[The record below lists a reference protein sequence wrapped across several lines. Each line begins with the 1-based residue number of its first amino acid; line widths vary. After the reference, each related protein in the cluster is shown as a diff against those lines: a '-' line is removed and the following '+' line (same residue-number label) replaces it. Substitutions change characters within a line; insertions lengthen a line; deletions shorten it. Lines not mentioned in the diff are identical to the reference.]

1 MKALSS
7 DSVNMSALCNE
18 RSTDFAL
25 VKDKE
30 TFWNK
35 DYNSS
40 ARFRLADAQLYSK
53 NEFASIPPLF
63 TPNIDATSA
72 AVISSS

>member
-1 MKALSS
+1 LFLSEFDVGTKNVDAEYSSSAAMKALSS

-30 TFWNK
+30 TFWNP
-35 DYNSS
+35 DDNSS
-40 ARFRLADAQLYSK
+40 ARFRLADA
-53 NEFASIPPLF
+53 
-63 TPNIDATSA
+63 
-72 AVISSS
+72 